1 MNNITQILKK
11 LDISWVKIGLL
22 LLLRRK
28 DALYEYFL
36 DKANTAVNM
45 AVDGIGGADTFISVI
60 VPNLIAFSNSLKNYY
75 NYLPKDW
82 IPYAIDCNNCLLSV
96 YKTFEDGKAS
106 IDEIKDCIAK
116 FQIAYSR
123 YKAD

>member
-1 MNNITQILKK
+1 MNNLIQILKK

-22 LLLRRK
+22 FLFQRK
-28 DALYEYFL
+28 ASLYEYFL

-45 AVDGIGGADTFISVI
+45 VIDGIDDANTFMSVI
-60 VPNLIAFSNSLKNYY
+60 VPNLVAFSNGLKKYMND
-75 NYLPKDW
+75 LPEDW
-82 IPYAIDCNNCLLSV
+82 KPYALDCNDCLLSV
-96 YKTFEDGKAS
+96 YRALEDGKLS
-106 IDEIKDCIAK
+106 LEETKDCIAK